1 MRTYYRLFSLEGD
14 LLVNIELVRRRFMRR
29 LIRMRN
35 LVEKAIEFA
44 TIKHEGQIRKGTS
57 IPYIMHP
64 ISVGFILKDA
74 RQSDEVVAAGILH
87 DTLEDTD
94 TTEDEL
100 LNVFGNNIL
109 QLVKEAS
116 EPDKGLPWELRKQH
130 TIDGLSE
137 KTVDMLYVI
146 VADKLH
152 NLSTI
157 AQSVE
162 EVGEGVW
169 LRFNRPKKD
178 QSWYHHSI
186 LKAVKSRRKEVRII
200 KDYELLVN
208 QLFVGEDKVTNKLVD
223 VMLRDPYHCGEK
235 ERKVFE
241 QYKILNFMEE
251 VYTEAD
257 QIYKE
262 QNFNKIEPLMRI
274 LEKEGVEF
282 EYNSDGPFI
291 ILSFLYTLK
300 YRLAWSDEETVSHF
314 KRYFL

>member
-1 MRTYYRLFSLEGD
+1 MSK
-14 LLVNIELVRRRFMRR
+14 
-29 LIRMRN
+29 

-44 TIKHEGQIRKGTS
+44 VIKHAGQMRKGTS

-74 RQSDEVVAAGILH
+74 RQSDEVIAAGILH

-100 LNVFGNNIL
+100 LNVFGNTIL

-116 EPDKGLPWELRKQH
+116 EPDKGLSWELRKQH
-130 TIDGLSE
+130 TINGLSE
-137 KTVDMLYVI
+137 KTVDNLYVI

-162 EVGEGVW
+162 GEGEDVW

-178 QSWYHHSI
+178 QSWYHRSI
-186 LKAVKSRRKEVRII
+186 VKAVKNRRKEVRII

-208 QLFVGEDKVTNKLVD
+208 QLFVGVDKVTNKIAD
-223 VMLRDPYHCGEK
+223 VMLSNPYHCGEK
-235 ERKVFE
+235 EREVFT
-241 QYKILNFMEE
+241 QYQILNFMEE
-251 VYTEAD
+251 VYTEAN
-257 QIYKE
+257 QIYQE
-262 QNFNKIEPLMRI
+262 QNFDKIEPLMRT
-274 LEKEGVEF
+274 LEKRGVQF

-300 YRLAWSDEETVSHF
+300 YRLAWSDDETVSHF
-314 KRYFL
+314 KRV

>member
-1 MRTYYRLFSLEGD
+1 MGK
-14 LLVNIELVRRRFMRR
+14 
-29 LIRMRN
+29 

-44 TIKHEGQIRKGTS
+44 VIKHAGQMRKGTS

-100 LNVFGNNIL
+100 LNVFGNTIL

-116 EPDKGLPWELRKQH
+116 EPDKGLSWELRKQH
-130 TIDGLSE
+130 TINGMSE
-137 KTVDMLYVI
+137 KTVDNLYVI

-162 EVGEGVW
+162 GEDVW

-178 QSWYHHSI
+178 QSWYHRSI
-186 LKAVKSRRKEVRII
+186 VKAVKNRRKEVRII

-208 QLFVGEDKVTNKLVD
+208 QLFVGVDKVTNKIVD
-223 VMLRDPYHCGEK
+223 VMLSNPYYCGEK
-235 ERKVFE
+235 EREVFE
-241 QYKILNFMEE
+241 QYQILNFMEE
-251 VYTEAD
+251 VYKEAN
-257 QIYKE
+257 QIYQE
-262 QNFNKIEPLMRI
+262 QNFDKIEPLMRT
-274 LEKEGVEF
+274 LEKRGVQF

-300 YRLAWSDEETVSHF
+300 YRLAWSDDETVSHF
-314 KRYFL
+314 KRV